1 MPPIEPQLSPG
12 SQTTGEPSLDRDLFR
27 RGMGRFATGVA
38 VMSTVTGEID
48 HAMTINSLTSVSLD
62 PMLVLVCVELDARFH
77 DAVLDA
83 GRWGVSILAA
93 EDRGVSTWFATRGRP
108 LHDQFGTVA
117 HHRGE
122 PTGVVLLDH
131 ALTTLQCVTTA
142 VYPGGDH
149 SIVVGEVVAMSVPP
163 QTAAALLYYRG
174 GYHQID

>member
-1 MPPIEPQLSPG
+1 
-12 SQTTGEPSLDRDLFR
+12 
-27 RGMGRFATGVA
+27 
-38 VMSTVTGEID
+38 
-48 HAMTINSLTSVSLD
+48 MTINSLTSVSLD

-77 DAVLDA
+77 DAVLEA

-108 LHDQFGTVA
+108 LHDQSHGG

-122 PTGVVLLDH
+122 PTGVVLLDR

-149 SIVVGEVVAMSVPP
+149 SIVVGEVVAMTVPP
-163 QTAAALLYYRG
+163 QAVVPPCSTTAAATTRSISPAPLLADARPPRRWSRAG
-174 GYHQID
+174 